1 MLAESTWSTKY
12 RSSCKRLIILGM
24 LLDLCPI
31 NLRWFWLLCSSAFTR
46 FGRPSTHHTFKK
58 SEGIVSNET
67 HNIQIFLLLLVA
79 SLNQLNVSPRLHPPA
94 GVDGAVAI
102 ADSTP
107 PTGWAAAGVADSCV
121 ASSCTGSYCH
131 RRQLHQISKSNPP
144 HWHGRAGLTRSPH
157 S

>member
-107 PTGWAAAGVADSCV
+107 PTGWAAAGVADSC
-121 ASSCTGSYCH
+121 GK
-131 RRQLHQISKSNPP
+131 QLHWVILSSSPIASDFKIKS
-144 HWHGRAGLTRSPH
+144 ASLARSGWAH
-157 S
+157 SFPA